1 MSDPGDIVESQPE
14 RAFLWELP
22 TEADTLALGASL
34 MEFLQPGM
42 VIDLVGELGAGKTTL
57 VRGLLRA
64 AGVGGPVRSPTYTL
78 VELYTVSR
86 LSFHHFDFYRFSDPD
101 EFLEAGL
108 DEYFDGRAVC
118 LLEWPERARPHVPHA
133 DLTIVLEADPAGAG
147 RRARLHAESAM
158 GQQCLTALMG
168 RGGPGPACQ
177 PPAGSCGPR

>member
-14 RAFLWELP
+14 RAFQWKLP

-34 MEFLQPGM
+34 MECLQPGM
-42 VIDLVGELGAGKTTL
+42 IIDLVGGLGAGKTTL

-64 AGVGGPVRSPTYTL
+64 AGVDGPVRSPTYTL

-101 EFLEAGL
+101 EFLDAGL

-118 LLEWPERARPHVPHA
+118 LLEWPDRARPHVPRA
-133 DLTIVLEADPAGAG
+133 DLTIVLELGPAGVG
-147 RRARLHAESAM
+147 RHARLRAESAM
-158 GQQCLTALMG
+158 GRQCLTELVG
-168 RGGPGPACQ
+168 RSGPSTACNT
-177 PPAGSCGPR
+177 PPTRSGPR